1 MQQVFIDGSQ
11 LEEQLTQ
18 ILQKHIRHRLML
30 VAGKSFFG
38 LSIRER
44 IYRVTDQQHVD
55 VIPFS
60 EYTPNPSY
68 DQVAAGVERYRE
80 KQCEGILAVG
90 GGSAI
95 DVAKCIKLFS
105 TMRPEPSCLD
115 SKPSCPRSEPS
126 CQESEFSYLEQE
138 IPENSTLLAVV
149 PTTAGSGSESTQFA
163 VIYKDGEKKSV
174 DSKYALPQYVIL
186 DASSLQALPVSG
198 KRSCAADA
206 LSHAIESYWSM
217 NATDQSKAIARK
229 AMKLLLTN
237 MDAYWQNDPDACRKI
252 LEGANLAG
260 QAINRTRTTAAHAMC
275 YKFTSLFGVPHG
287 HAVMLCLPEVW
298 QYMQEHLKD
307 CRDVRGKAY
316 LAATLEELAHCL
328 GKKTPADA
336 IDFLKKW
343 RRQME
348 FAVPEGVMDEQIER
362 MSNSVNVERLQNFPV
377 VISQRQIGELYRII
391 IRG

>member
-30 VAGKSFFG
+30 VAGGSFSC

-44 IYRVTDQQHVD
+44 ILRVTEILDID
-55 VIPFS
+55 VIRFS
-60 EYTPNPSY
+60 GYSPNPSY

-80 KQCEGILAVG
+80 QQCEGILAVG
-90 GGSAI
+90 GGSAL

-105 TMRPEPSCLD
+105 AMN
-115 SKPSCPRSEPS
+115 SELP
-126 CQESEFSYLEQE
+126 YLEQE
-138 IPENSTLLAVV
+138 IQENHTLLAAV

-163 VIYKDGEKKSV
+163 VIYKDGEKKSI
-174 DSKYALPQYVIL
+174 DSEYALPQYVIL
-186 DASSLQALPVSG
+186 DASSLQSLPLPG
-198 KRSCAADA
+198 KRTCAADA
-206 LSHAIESYWSM
+206 LAHAIESYWSL
-217 NATDQSKAIARK
+217 NATAQSKVIAQK
-229 AMKLLLTN
+229 AMNLLLTN

-260 QAINRTRTTAAHAMC
+260 QAINNTKTTAAHAMC

-307 CRDVRGKAY
+307 CRDARGEEY
-316 LAATLEELAHCL
+316 LVATLDELARCL
-328 GKKTPADA
+328 GKQTPMEA
-336 IDFLKKW
+336 IDFLKEL
-343 RRQME
+343 RGQMS
-348 FAVPEGVMDEQIER
+348 FTVPKGITDEQIER
-362 MSNSVNVERLQNFPV
+362 MADSVNTQRLNNFPV
-377 VISQRQIGELYRII
+377 QISRRQIGELYKKI